1 MMAKILDTPLPFA
14 TETYD
19 PQTMQLILTILQR
32 SLDDTLLPDDISS
45 EDDVYSTSWF
55 LS

>member
-1 MMAKILDTPLPFA
+1 MAKILNTPLPFA

-19 PQTMQLILTILQR
+19 PETMQLILSVLQR
-32 SLDDTLLPDDISS
+32 SLDNVDVPEEIVG
-45 EDDVYSTSWF
+45 EDEVSAVSWF

>member
-1 MMAKILDTPLPFA
+1 MSKILNAALPFA

-19 PQTMQLILTILQR
+19 PQTMQLILYILKR
-32 SLDDTLLPDDISS
+32 SLDDVDIPEEIVG
-45 EDDVYSTSWF
+45 EDEVSALSWF